1 LETDRSLIFP
11 TPFRGDR
18 GADAVARMLSRKHPP
33 TALVVANTAQ
43 VRVVLRRLAQSAVA
57 IPEQLSVIVFDDN
70 PWTELVSPPLTV
82 IRQPIDMLAL
92 HSIELLLDRM
102 RGRIAASP
110 RHIEVDAEFV
120 ERASTSTPSSQ
131 SRAVD
136 VVAD

>member
-1 LETDRSLIFP
+1 
-11 TPFRGDR
+11 
-18 GADAVARMLSRKHPP
+18 
-33 TALVVANTAQ
+33 
-43 VRVVLRRLAQSAVA
+43 
-57 IPEQLSVIVFDDN
+57 
-70 PWTELVSPPLTV
+70 LTV